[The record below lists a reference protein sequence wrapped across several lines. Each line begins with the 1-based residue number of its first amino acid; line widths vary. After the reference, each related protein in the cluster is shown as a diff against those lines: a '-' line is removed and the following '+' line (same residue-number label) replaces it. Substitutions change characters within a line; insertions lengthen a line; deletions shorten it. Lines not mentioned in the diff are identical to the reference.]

1 MIWYFHVLKRF
12 SQLVLANKVKSF
24 WLVKNGGVDAFL
36 EFSRFFYDPID
47 LDDLISGSYAISRS
61 SFNIWKFLFHI
72 LWKPGLENI
81 ECYFASMWDECNCE
95 VVWTFFGI
103 AFLWDWNENWWNSSR
118 KNEEAEPKRKQYPV
132 VDVTG
137 DGSKVQCCKEQ
148 YCIGNWNVISMNQG
162 K

>member
-81 ECYFASMWDECNCE
+81 ECYFASM
-95 VVWTFFGI
+95 
-103 AFLWDWNENWWNSSR
+103 
-118 KNEEAEPKRKQYPV
+118 
-132 VDVTG
+132 
-137 DGSKVQCCKEQ
+137 
-148 YCIGNWNVISMNQG
+148 
-162 K
+162 